1 MANSRSASLAARRA
15 PYGCGEAANQCR
27 AGVTRR
33 SRPSSA
39 RSALLHP
46 PYGAEA
52 LPLRG
57 RVRGFTEAGASSP
70 GLARRPRN
78 GRSNRRVPRSGR
90 QGAVPPHRS
99 LVPVHER
106 ARRRSLEVM
115 PTARPTRQNPC
126 RMSEEPSFDA
136 QPPPARR
143 HRRRPGPRASP
154 KQRRVRPL
162 RAPPRQRE
170 ESSHPPGSATIS
182 RSAWIN
188 LL

>member
-70 GLARRPRN
+70 GLARRPRKWPFQSA
-78 GRSNRRVPRSGR
+78 RSAIR
-90 QGAVPPHRS
+90 A
-99 LVPVHER
+99 
-106 ARRRSLEVM
+106 ARRCPAASELG
-115 PTARPTRQNPC
+115 AGTRKSTTPQPGGNADRAANSPKSC